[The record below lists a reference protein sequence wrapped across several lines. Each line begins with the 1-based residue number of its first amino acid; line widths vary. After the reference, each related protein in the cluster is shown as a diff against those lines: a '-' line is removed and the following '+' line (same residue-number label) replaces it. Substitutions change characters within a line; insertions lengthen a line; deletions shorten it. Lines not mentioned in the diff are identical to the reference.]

1 MSSITGAGV
10 ERDDESGRFTST
22 NDTRERVYE
31 ALPPGE
37 PVIASEI
44 ADKIGEPR
52 TTVNYH
58 LNKLANNNRV
68 RKKRFHEK
76 RVVWVK
82 PIDGRRVADDGDE
95 DEAADDTDAPTPE

>member
-1 MSSITGAGV
+1 MSGSSITGAGV
-10 ERDDESGRFTST
+10 ERDDESGQFTST
-22 NDTRERVYE
+22 TNIRERVYE

-44 ADKIGEPR
+44 ADKIDEPR

-58 LNKLANNNRV
+58 LNKLADNNRI
-68 RKKRFHEK
+68 RKKEFHER

-82 PIDGRRVADDGDE
+82 PIDGRRISTDA
-95 DEAADDTDAPTPE
+95 DEATDEAPTTDAA